1 MQDYWFF
8 PNVDRLKFLIEK
20 EQDAKLDPT
29 QRLTNQE
36 ETEKNELY
44 NQGFLDW
51 SWNEYQKFVQSLD
64 MFAPDNY
71 EKISSYIWS
80 KSVEEVEKYAKVFFK
95 RLHHL

>member
-95 RLHHL
+95 RLNEL

>member
-44 NQGFLDW
+44 N
-51 SWNEYQKFVQSLD
+51 
-64 MFAPDNY
+64 
-71 EKISSYIWS
+71 
-80 KSVEEVEKYAKVFFK
+80 
-95 RLHHL
+95 